1 MKAVQNVPG
10 VGVEVVEVDEPEGD
24 GELVRVATVGI
35 CASDLLYIG
44 WGSSQIAGHE
54 IAGVLEDGTPSVSGG
69 SAGRGQRVERPS
81 GCIRWC
87 AAIADP
93 IGPISAL

>member
-44 WGSSQIAGHE
+44 VGQQSDRRPRDRRRARGRN
-54 IAGVLEDGTPSVSGG
+54 T
-69 SAGRGQRVERPS
+69 GRGRGHVRVRRVPMV
-81 GCIRWC
+81 
-87 AAIADP
+87 
-93 IGPISAL
+93 